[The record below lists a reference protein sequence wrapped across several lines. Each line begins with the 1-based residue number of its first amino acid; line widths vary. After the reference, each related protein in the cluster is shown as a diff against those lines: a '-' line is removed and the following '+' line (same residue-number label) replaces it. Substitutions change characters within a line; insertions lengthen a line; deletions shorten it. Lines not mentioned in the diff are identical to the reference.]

1 MSAESGELANG
12 SGISQARSEPL
23 ESGRSLPAQRPS
35 LIARLMART
44 NLIKTL
50 FMLGLRASGL
60 LSKFLLTLFI
70 AKEMSLAELGL
81 YGLIAVGAT
90 IVPSVL
96 GLGLNGPANRSCV
109 GVPTAVAMQI
119 ASTRVGVT
127 LLLQCIVSPLVLVG
141 LIYFLPTSSLSLIA
155 LITATLILENLC
167 SDFNCLL
174 MARFKSTFAAVLLF
188 IRSGAWPFAFILCAW
203 FKPEFRTVEAIM
215 QFWLGSLVLV
225 MSIIMI
231 SASLNGYFKML
242 SFDTRLARDMFAKG
256 RNFYVAEIGNAGVLY
271 LDRYLVSSFLGLEA
285 TGIYTFF
292 WSLTNAVNSLIFT
305 AVTNPLAPKI
315 VHAVNNGDKEGIRL
329 ACRKM
334 FKEVG
339 IWCVVLAVVMVGLL
353 PWVLQYLNNS
363 KLDQH
368 QLVFAIMLLA
378 TLLRTVSEAA
388 DNVLYAHHQ
397 DRKIALVSIAA
408 MAVSGLLILLLAPWF
423 ELPGVAVAMFGAAL
437 FVFSWRGLI
446 ARKLIAR

>member
-1 MSAESGELANG
+1 MSAESGELATG
-12 SGISQARSEPL
+12 SRSTQSRP
-23 ESGRSLPAQRPS
+23 ESLQSGQSTLAQR
-35 LIARLMART
+35 
-44 NLIKTL
+44 KTL
-50 FMLGLRASGL
+50 LAKLSSMSNLFRTLFLLGLRASGL

-70 AKEMSLAELGL
+70 AKEMSLADLGL
-81 YGLIAVGAT
+81 YGLISVGAT

-96 GLGLNGPANRSCV
+96 GLGLNGPAGRSCV
-109 GVPTAVAMQI
+109 GATTALALQI

-127 LLLQCIVSPLVLVG
+127 LLLQCIVSPIILIG
-141 LIYFLPTSSLSLIA
+141 LIYSLPSSSPLLIV

-167 SDFNCLL
+167 SDLNSLL

-188 IRSGAWPFAFILCAW
+188 LRSGAWPLAFIVCAW
-203 FKPEFRTVEAIM
+203 FKPELRTVDSIM
-215 QFWLGSLVLV
+215 EFWLGSLLLV

-231 SASLNGYFKML
+231 TSWLGGYFSML
-242 SFDTRLARDMFAKG
+242 SFDKNLAREMFAKG

-271 LDRYLVSSFLGLEA
+271 LDRFLVSSFLGLEA

-315 VHAVNNGDKEGIRL
+315 IAAVNIGNKEGVRL

-334 FKEVG
+334 FKEVIIWG
-339 IWCVVLAVVMVGLL
+339 IGLAIVMVCVL
-353 PWVLQYLNNS
+353 PWVLRYLHNS

-368 QLVFAIMLLA
+368 QLVFSIMLLA

-397 DRKIALVSIAA
+397 DRKIALISISA
-408 MAVSGLLILLLAPWF
+408 MIVSGLLILLLAPWY
-423 ELPGVAVAMFGAAL
+423 ELSGVAVAMLGAAL
-437 FVFSWRGLI
+437 FVFSWRSQI
-446 ARKLIAR
+446 ARKLIA